1 VKDQERA
8 VERLLRQVEAR
19 VAVKEDLRGVALG
32 LATTAAIVTGVL
44 ALLGLVLAGAIIF
57 SMLMHALSS

>member
-1 VKDQERA
+1 VKDQEGA

-19 VAVKEDLRGVALG
+19 VAIKEELRGVALG

-57 SMLMHALSS
+57 SMLMHALSA

>member
-1 VKDQERA
+1 MKDQERA